1 MSRAEK
7 IAKMAT
13 RTAVQAKENSS
24 VKRKRKKAKNG
35 VLFEAHKHC
44 VECSIPI
51 PLSYDALICEDEEC
65 KINQEK
71 KEKSRKRLSI
81 LLYIGVAI
89 FFIPVIIQLV
99 GALN

>member
-13 RTAVQAKENSS
+13 TTAGQTKQDS
-24 VKRKRKKAKNG
+24 VVSRKRKKARKN
-35 VLFEAHKHC
+35 VLLEAHKHC

-51 PLSYDALICEDEEC
+51 PLSNGSLICDDDDC
-65 KINQEK
+65 RANQER

-81 LLYIGVAI
+81 LLYAGVG
-89 FFIPVIIQLV
+89 FFIISIVLPLI
-99 GALN
+99 GALT

>member
-13 RTAVQAKENSS
+13 TTASQAKEKS
-24 VKRKRKKAKNG
+24 VVSKKRKKARKS

-51 PLSYDALICEDEEC
+51 PLSNHSLICDDDDC
-65 KINQEK
+65 RINQER

-81 LLYIGVAI
+81 LLYVGVAI
-89 FFIPVIIQLV
+89 FIIPIILQLI
-99 GALN
+99 GALT

>member
-13 RTAVQAKENSS
+13 TTAGQTEQDS
-24 VKRKRKKAKNG
+24 VVSRKRKKARKN

-51 PLSYDALICEDEEC
+51 PLSNGSLICDDDDC
-65 KINQEK
+65 RANQER

-81 LLYIGVAI
+81 LLYAGVG
-89 FFIPVIIQLV
+89 FFIISIVLPLI
-99 GALN
+99 GALT

>member
-13 RTAVQAKENSS
+13 TTAGQTKQDS
-24 VKRKRKKAKNG
+24 VVSRKRKKAREN

-51 PLSYDALICEDEEC
+51 PLSNGSLICDDDDC
-65 KINQEK
+65 RANQER

-81 LLYIGVAI
+81 LLYAGVG
-89 FFIPVIIQLV
+89 FFIISIVLPLI
-99 GALN
+99 GALT

>member
-13 RTAVQAKENSS
+13 TTAGQAKQDS
-24 VKRKRKKAKNG
+24 VVSRKRKKARKN

-51 PLSYDALICEDEEC
+51 PLGNESLICDDDDC
-65 KINQEK
+65 RANQER

-81 LLYIGVAI
+81 LLYAGVG
-89 FFIPVIIQLV
+89 FFIISIVLPLI
-99 GALN
+99 GALT

>member
-13 RTAVQAKENSS
+13 TTAGQAKQDS
-24 VKRKRKKAKNG
+24 VVSRKRKKARKN

-51 PLSYDALICEDEEC
+51 PLGNESLICDEDDC
-65 KINQEK
+65 RANQER
-71 KEKSRKRLSI
+71 KEKSRKILSI
-81 LLYIGVAI
+81 LLYLGVGI
-89 FFIPVIIQLV
+89 FIIPIVLQLI
-99 GALN
+99 GALT

>member
-13 RTAVQAKENSS
+13 TTAGQTKEDS
-24 VKRKRKKAKNG
+24 VVSRKRKKARKN

-51 PLSYDALICEDEEC
+51 SLGNESLICGDDDC
-65 KINQEK
+65 RVNQER

-81 LLYIGVAI
+81 LLYVGVAI
-89 FFIPVIIQLV
+89 FVIPIVLQLI
-99 GALN
+99 GALT

>member
-13 RTAVQAKENSS
+13 TTAGQAKQDS
-24 VKRKRKKAKNG
+24 VVSRKRKKARKN

-51 PLSYDALICEDEEC
+51 PLGNESLICDDDDC
-65 KINQEK
+65 RANQER
-71 KEKSRKRLSI
+71 KEKSRTTLSI
-81 LLYIGVAI
+81 LLYLSVGI
-89 FFIPVIIQLV
+89 FIIPIVLQLI
-99 GALN
+99 GALT

>member
-13 RTAVQAKENSS
+13 TTAGQAKQDS
-24 VKRKRKKAKNG
+24 VVSRKRKKARKN

-51 PLSYDALICEDEEC
+51 PLGNESLICDDDDC
-65 KINQEK
+65 RTNQER

-81 LLYIGVAI
+81 LLYVGVAI
-89 FFIPVIIQLV
+89 FIIPIVLQLI
-99 GALN
+99 GALT

>member
-13 RTAVQAKENSS
+13 TTAGQAKQDS
-24 VKRKRKKAKNG
+24 VVSRKRKKARKN

-51 PLSYDALICEDEEC
+51 PLGNESLICDDDDC
-65 KINQEK
+65 RANQER
-71 KEKSRKRLSI
+71 KEKSRKR
-81 LLYIGVAI
+81 
-89 FFIPVIIQLV
+89 
-99 GALN
+99 